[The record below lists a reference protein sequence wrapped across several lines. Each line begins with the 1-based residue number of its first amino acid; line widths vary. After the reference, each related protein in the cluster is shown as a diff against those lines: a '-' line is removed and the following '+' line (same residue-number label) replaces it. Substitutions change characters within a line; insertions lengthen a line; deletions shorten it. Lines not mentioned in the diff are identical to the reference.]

1 MALLSELQGGKS
13 YLSLPT
19 AAMALL
25 LTSPASVAQIEREY
39 GQHVH
44 GEGNAEV
51 VIENN
56 AVTIDLSLPAVNVVG
71 FEHAPRNEVDEAAIE
86 EALVFFRNEPWIVF
100 SPRAG
105 CEVVSINAH
114 IHGFD
119 GGHAHGHDH
128 NHAHDH
134 DGHDHNG
141 HHHVHADFHVL
152 LTATCEDATALR
164 WIDLDVFSPFP
175 GNELLRVDV
184 LGEELAVRARLV
196 PGQARIDLQ

>member
-25 LTSPASVAQIEREY
+25 LASPASVAQIEREY

-56 AVTIDLSLPAVNVVG
+56 VVTVDMSLPGMNVVG
-71 FEHAPRNEVDEAAIE
+71 FEHAPRNEADEAAME
-86 EALVFFRNEPWIVF
+86 SALVFFKNEPWIVF

-114 IHGFD
+114 THGFD
-119 GGHAHGHDH
+119 GGHAHDHDH
-128 NHAHDH
+128 AHGHNH
-134 DGHDHNG
+134 DGHDHA
-141 HHHVHADFHVL
+141 HADFHVL

-184 LGEELAVRARLV
+184 LGEDVAVRARLV